1 MSFDLQVV
9 ITNFFSIIISLT
21 VHEYAHAYVANLMG
35 DPTPA
40 RFGRLNLNPIT
51 IIKAHPFGALIIPLI
66 GSFNGFLLGWAA
78 TPVNPHLVNRKYTLR
93 QAERWISIAGPLSN
107 VIFAILCAL
116 LYTCLTIF
124 AEGSEETHKN
134 LEPILHL
141 SRTLVFTNVFLA
153 LFNMIPI
160 PPFDGF
166 TVLSSSLPNAMS
178 EMTTYLEQY
187 GNMILLFVFYFGG
200 RILSPL
206 IVQIST
212 VIFDISQG
220 VVGLF
225 F

>member
-1 MSFDLQVV
+1 
-9 ITNFFSIIISLT
+9 
-21 VHEYAHAYVANLMG
+21 MG

-116 LYTCLTIF
+116 LYTGLSIF
-124 AEGSEETHKN
+124 AEGSEETYK
-134 LEPILHL
+134 PILHL
-141 SRTLVFTNVFLA
+141 SQTLVFTNVFLA

-178 EMTTYLEQY
+178 EITTYLEQY

-206 IVQIST
+206 IIKIST
-212 VIFDISQG
+212 VIFDISRG
-220 VVGLF
+220 VVGLLF
-225 F
+225 

>member
-1 MSFDLQVV
+1 MHFDLQVV

-21 VHEYAHAYVANLMG
+21 VHEYAHAYVANRMG

-116 LYTCLTIF
+116 LYTGLSIF
-124 AEGSEETHKN
+124 AEGSEETYK
-134 LEPILHL
+134 PILHL
-141 SRTLVFTNVFLA
+141 SQTLVFTNVFLA

-178 EMTTYLEQY
+178 EITTYLEQY

-206 IVQIST
+206 IIKIST
-212 VIFDISQG
+212 VIFDISRG
-220 VVGLF
+220 VVGLLF
-225 F
+225 